1 IEDKHLKQQFTV
13 KDQVGSLEMSVE
25 NIAGRLDSNPNLS
38 GGRKPHYARLQQT
51 SYLNKFLL
59 GALLAFSED
68 FAGGRRFKR
77 EKCFLLIFWFL
88 RTRFSRLRW
97 SRKSGSL
104 RGIICDFLL

>member
-1 IEDKHLKQQFTV
+1 MIEDKHLKQQFTV
-13 KDQVGSLEMSVE
+13 KDQVGSLEMNVE
-25 NIAGRLDSNPNLS
+25 NIAGRLDSNPNPS
-38 GGRKPHYARLQQT
+38 GNISPPRGGRKPHYARLQQT

-68 FAGGRRFKR
+68 FAGGRRFKG

-97 SRKSGSL
+97 SRKSGS
-104 RGIICDFLL
+104 

>member
-1 IEDKHLKQQFTV
+1 MIEDKHLKQQFTV

-25 NIAGRLDSNPNLS
+25 NIAGRLDSNPNPS
-38 GGRKPHYARLQQT
+38 GWRKPHYARLQQT

-68 FAGGRRFKR
+68 FAGGRRFRR

-97 SRKSGSL
+97 SRKSGS
-104 RGIICDFLL
+104 

>member
-1 IEDKHLKQQFTV
+1 MIEDKHLKQQFTV

-25 NIAGRLDSNPNLS
+25 NIAGRLDSNPNPS

-68 FAGGRRFKR
+68 FAGGRRFKG
-77 EKCFLLIFWFL
+77 EKCFLLIFLVSQNAFQ
-88 RTRFSRLRW
+88 S
-97 SRKSGSL
+97 SSL
-104 RGIICDFLL
+104 VEKVG

>member
-1 IEDKHLKQQFTV
+1 MIEDKHLKQQFTV

-25 NIAGRLDSNPNLS
+25 NMTGRLDSNPNLS

-68 FAGGRRFKR
+68 FAGGPVLKGKNVF
-77 EKCFLLIFWFL
+77 C
-88 RTRFSRLRW
+88 
-97 SRKSGSL
+97 
-104 RGIICDFLL
+104 